1 MWCFGRKEE
10 EEEFV
15 LAEHKFAYIVRI
27 RCAALGDR
35 KDWTD
40 VVVGRIWTTSL
51 AKASSI
57 MWHMHGFTLAR

>member
-27 RCAALGDR
+27 RCAALGGQEGLD
-35 KDWTD
+35 
-40 VVVGRIWTTSL
+40 
-51 AKASSI
+51 
-57 MWHMHGFTLAR
+57 